1 MASERERIRAEMQR
15 RAAEA
20 EAARQAKLAAA
31 REAEQARQRQLQA
44 EADAMAA
51 LEEQRLADEEAQRR
65 IEEEARLLEQEERQE
80 QAARDAQRTR
90 ESDIASNQVSE
101 QIEREADRYIP
112 AIKDRVRQFWVRPP
126 ALGRDLLTV
135 VSLRLI
141 PGGDVVP
148 NSVSIVE
155 SSGNTAFDQSVIA
168 AVYNASP
175 IPVPSGP
182 PFERF
187 REFNLQF
194 TP

>member
-1 MASERERIRAEMQR
+1 MDAEARQLELAAERE
-15 RAAEA
+15 
-20 EAARQAKLAAA
+20 LAA
-31 REAEQARQRQLQA
+31 L
-44 EADAMAA
+44 
-51 LEEQRLADEEAQRR
+51 
-65 IEEEARLLEQEERQE
+65 
-80 QAARDAQRTR
+80 DAQRTR
-90 ESDIASNQVSE
+90 ESDPTSSLIRQ
-101 QIEREADRYIP
+101 QISQEVDRYIP
-112 AIKDRVRQFWVRPP
+112 VIKDKVRQYWVRPP
-126 ALGRDLLTV
+126 ALGRDLQAV

-148 NSVSIVE
+148 NSVRVVR

>member
-1 MASERERIRAEMQR
+1 MQE
-15 RAAEA
+15 EA
-20 EAARQAKLAAA
+20 E
-31 REAEQARQRQLQA
+31 
-44 EADAMAA
+44 
-51 LEEQRLADEEAQRR
+51 RR
-65 IEEEARLLEQEERQE
+65 IEEEARQLAE
-80 QAARDAQRTR
+80 AADREIAALDAQRTR
-90 ESDIASNQVSE
+90 ESDFASSLVRE
-101 QIEREADRYIP
+101 QISREVDRYIP
-112 AIKDRVRQFWVRPP
+112 VIKDKIRQYWVRPP
-126 ALGRDLLTV
+126 ALGRDLQTV

-148 NSVSIVE
+148 NSVHVVQ

>member
-1 MASERERIRAEMQR
+1 
-15 RAAEA
+15 
-20 EAARQAKLAAA
+20 
-31 REAEQARQRQLQA
+31 
-44 EADAMAA
+44 
-51 LEEQRLADEEAQRR
+51 RLAVEEERRLAEEVAQRR
-65 IEEEARLLEQEERQE
+65 IEEESRLLEQAAERE
-80 QAARDAQRTR
+80 LAALDAPRTR
-90 ESDIASNQVSE
+90 ESDFASRLASE
-101 QIEREADRYIP
+101 QIAREVDRYIP
-112 AIKDRVRQFWVRPP
+112 VIKDKVRQYWVRPP
-126 ALGRDLLTV
+126 ASGRNLMSV

-148 NSVSIVE
+148 SSVRIVQ